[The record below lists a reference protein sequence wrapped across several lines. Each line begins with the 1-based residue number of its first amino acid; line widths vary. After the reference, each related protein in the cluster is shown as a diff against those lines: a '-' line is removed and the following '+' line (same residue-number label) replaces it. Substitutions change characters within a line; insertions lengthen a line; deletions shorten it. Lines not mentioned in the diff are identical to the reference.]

1 MVLSGLSTMP
11 PRWLIVLLLVG
22 CWAWAAT
29 AQNMEVSVEPVPGS
43 VASAQATAKGD
54 RIVLPGSGHAVR
66 VRLKLPEQP
75 GEGPWRLWL
84 GRDMVEELRIER
96 DGESSPSRNFFAP
109 DPIEPLFPAGFT
121 FGLPAGAQQADVYL
135 VARSTAPV
143 TLRPQ
148 LRAHAETAQV
158 QQRLV
163 ALVSAIYASLGVLA
177 LVALSLYL
185 AVRDQAYLALLA
197 FTASAMAFLLA
208 ANGHLY
214 AVPGLRVAGQW
225 GVQGLWTLML
235 ICAAASVWLAQRYAE
250 LRVHA
255 PRLQR
260 LGGVMITVLLVLA
273 GLCLL
278 DQAWWKRPMGM
289 LSTGSWIGA
298 GIYGGAAAVVAL
310 RRRLWNSPP
319 ILLLVG
325 LLVLAAGA
333 RELAAHGIGPDNFWT
348 RYGYQVALTGYAF
361 LLTMGLIGRI
371 ARVRAERDHERLAR
385 GDSER
390 RLQREAARTSLVV
403 DLQQRLR
410 DLPTGDMEWTAFR
423 LVFERLRPLL
433 ELEAGA
439 LIANGFHG
447 LDLLLAEPPSG
458 KPRYSAL
465 LEARQPMLRDFAN
478 AQSSLQLQFEG
489 DGGDALE
496 GEAGG
501 DTRAWH
507 AVVPLPMRAP
517 AWGVLLLQRRG
528 GREFSHEDLAL
539 ASTFGRLAVLH
550 ADEAMMSAN
559 LRRSAEL
566 DSLTSALNR
575 RTIDLWLARSFSEA
589 NRNEKPLSVLFADL
603 DHFKSINDTYG
614 HACGDACLRH
624 VSAVLRRELEPSDM
638 LGRYG
643 GEEFLLLLP
652 GRDADA
658 ARRLGERVRAAVERA
673 VLDWNGTEI
682 RLTVSIGVAPRLP
695 DEHAPAAA
703 VERADKALYAAKR
716 AGRNQVCV
724 APAKFS

>member
-1 MVLSGLSTMP
+1 MP
-11 PRWLIVLLLVG
+11 ARWLIVLLLLVS
-22 CWAWAAT
+22 WSWTTVAAQDMAVT
-29 AQNMEVSVEPVPGS
+29 IEPVPGS
-43 VASAQATAKGD
+43 VTSARAAAKGD
-54 RIVLPGSGHAVR
+54 RIILPGASEPVRVR
-66 VRLKLPEQP
+66 VRLPLQR

-84 GRDMVEELRIER
+84 GRDMVEELRIESG
-96 DGESSPSRNFFAP
+96 GESSPSRNFFAP
-109 DPIEPLFPAGFT
+109 DPIEPMFPAGFT
-121 FGLPAGAQQADVYL
+121 FGLPEGAQQTDVYL
-135 VARSTAPV
+135 VARSTSAI

-163 ALVSAIYASLGVLA
+163 ALVSAIYASLGVLG

-185 AVRDQAYLALLA
+185 AVRDNAYLALLA
-197 FTASAMAFLLA
+197 FTASALAFLLG

-214 AVPGLRVAGQW
+214 AVPGLRMAGQW
-225 GVQGLWTLML
+225 GVQGVWALML
-235 ICAAASVWLAQRYAE
+235 ICASASVWLAQRYAE

-255 PRLQR
+255 PGLQR
-260 LGGVMITVLLVLA
+260 MGGGMIAILLVLA

-278 DQAWWKRPMGM
+278 DLTFWPRQMRW
-289 LSTGSWIGA
+289 LSTASWISA
-298 GIYGGAAAVVAL
+298 GIYGLAAAVVAV
-310 RRRLWNSPP
+310 RMRLWNSPP

-325 LLVLAAGA
+325 LLLVAAGL

-348 RYGYQVALTGYAF
+348 RYGYQLALTGYAF

-390 RLQREAARTSLVV
+390 RLQREAARTTLVV
-403 DLQQRLR
+403 DLQQQLR
-410 DLPTGDMEWTAFR
+410 DLPSGDMEWTAFK
-423 LVFERLRPLL
+423 LAFERLRPLL

-439 LIANGFHG
+439 LIASGFHG
-447 LDLLLAEPPSG
+447 LELLFAVPPSRKSHYG
-458 KPRYSAL
+458 AL
-465 LEARQPMLRDFAN
+465 LESNQTMLKDLAN
-478 AQSSLQLQFEG
+478 AQSSLQLQFDG
-489 DGGDALE
+489 DGDGD
-496 GEAGG
+496 G
-501 DTRAWH
+501 DGAARQAWH

-517 AWGVLLLQRRG
+517 AWGLLLLQRRD

-539 ASTFGRLAVLH
+539 ASAFGRLAVVH
-550 ADEAMMSAN
+550 ADEATIATN

-566 DSLTSALNR
+566 DSMTGALNR
-575 RTIDLWLARSFSEA
+575 RTIDLGLARSFSEA
-589 NRNEKPLSVLFADL
+589 HRNAQPISVLFADL
-603 DHFKSINDTYG
+603 DHFKAINDTYG

-624 VSAVLRRELEPSDM
+624 VSAVLRRELEPSDLM
-638 LGRYG
+638 GRYG

-673 VLDWNGTEI
+673 ELDWNGAQI

-724 APAKFS
+724 APARFI

>member
-1 MVLSGLSTMP
+1 MAA
-11 PRWLIVLLLVG
+11 RWLIVLLLFGSLSWTAV
-22 CWAWAAT
+22 AAQDM
-29 AQNMEVSVEPVPGS
+29 AIAIEPVPGS
-43 VASAQATAKGD
+43 VTSARAAAKGD
-54 RIVLPGSGHAVR
+54 RIVLPGSSEAVR
-66 VRLKLPEQP
+66 VRLKLPQQR

-96 DGESSPSRNFFAP
+96 GGESTPSRNFFAP

-135 VARSTAPV
+135 VARSTAPI

-163 ALVSAIYASLGVLA
+163 ALVSAIYASLGVLG

-185 AVRDQAYLALLA
+185 AVRDHAYLALLA
-197 FTASAMAFLLA
+197 FTASALAFLLA

-214 AVPGLRVAGQW
+214 AVPGLRMAGQW
-225 GVQGLWTLML
+225 GVQGMWALML

-260 LGGVMITVLLVLA
+260 VGGGMVASLLVLA

-278 DQAWWKRPMGM
+278 DQAWWPRQMRW
-289 LSTGSWIGA
+289 LSTASWIGA
-298 GIYGGAAAVVAL
+298 GLYGLAAAVVAL
-310 RRRLWNSPP
+310 RMRLWNSPP

-325 LLVLAAGA
+325 LLLFTATL

-348 RYGYQVALTGYAF
+348 RYGYQLALTGYAF

-403 DLQQRLR
+403 DLQQQLR
-410 DLPTGDMEWTAFR
+410 DLPPGDMEWTAFK
-423 LVFERLRPLL
+423 LAFERLRPLL
-433 ELEAGA
+433 ELESGA
-439 LIANGFHG
+439 LIASGFHG
-447 LDLLLAEPPSG
+447 LELLLAEPPSS
-458 KPRYSAL
+458 KPHYRAL
-465 LEARQPMLRDFAN
+465 LESRQAMLKDLAN
-478 AQSSLQLQFEG
+478 AQSSLQLQFDGDGDGEGEG
-489 DGGDALE
+489 DAGIDAQ
-496 GEAGG
+496 
-501 DTRAWH
+501 AWH
-507 AVVPLPMRAP
+507 AVVPLPMRPP
-517 AWGVLLLQRRG
+517 AWGVLLLRRRD
-528 GREFSHEDLAL
+528 GRDFSHEDLAL
-539 ASTFGRLAVLH
+539 ASAFGRLAVVH
-550 ADEAMMSAN
+550 ADEATIATN

-566 DSLTSALNR
+566 DSMTGALNR
-575 RTIDLWLARSFSEA
+575 LTIDLWLARSFSEA
-589 NRNEKPLSVLFADL
+589 HRNASPLSVLFADL
-603 DHFKSINDTYG
+603 DHFKAINDTYG

-624 VSAVLRRELEPSDM
+624 VSAVLRRELEPSDL

-673 VLDWNGTEI
+673 VLDWNGAQI

-724 APAKFS
+724 APARFV

>member
-1 MVLSGLSTMP
+1 MP
-11 PRWLIVLLLVG
+11 PRWLIVLLLLG
-22 CWAWAAT
+22 AWAWMAT
-29 AQNMEVSVEPVPGS
+29 AQDMEVMVEPVPGS
-43 VASAQATAKGD
+43 VASARATAKGD
-54 RIVLPGSGHAVR
+54 RIVLPGSEDAVR
-66 VRLKLPEQP
+66 VRLKLPAQL

-96 DGESSPSRNFFAP
+96 DGESTPSRNFFAP

-121 FGLPAGAQQADVYL
+121 FGLPAGAQQSDVYL
-135 VARSTAPV
+135 IARSTASV

-148 LRAHAETAQV
+148 LRAHPETAQV

-197 FTASAMAFLLA
+197 FTASALAYLLA

-214 AVPGLRVAGQW
+214 AVPGLRMAGQW

-235 ICAAASVWLAQRYAE
+235 LCAAASVWLAQRYAE

-260 LGGVMITVLLVLA
+260 VGGGMIAILLVLA
-273 GLCLL
+273 GVCLL
-278 DQAWWKRPMGM
+278 DQAWWIRPMRG
-289 LSTGSWIGA
+289 LTTASWIGA
-298 GIYGGAAAVVAL
+298 GIYGVAAAVVAV
-310 RRRLWNSPP
+310 RMRLWNSPP

-348 RYGYQVALTGYAF
+348 RYGYQVALISYAF

-410 DLPTGDMEWTAFR
+410 DLPSGDMEWTAFR

-433 ELEAGA
+433 ELESGA
-439 LIANGFHG
+439 LIATGFHG
-447 LDLLLAEPPSG
+447 LDLLLAEPPSD
-458 KPRYSAL
+458 KARYTAL
-465 LEARQPMLRDFAN
+465 LESRQAMLRDLAN
-478 AQSSLQLQFEG
+478 AQSSLQLQFDGEGEG
-489 DGGDALE
+489 DDALAGDAM
-496 GEAGG
+496 A
-501 DTRAWH
+501 DAHVWH

-517 AWGVLLLQRRG
+517 AWGVLLLQRRD

-539 ASTFGRLAVLH
+539 ASAFGRLAVVH

-575 RTIDLWLARSFSEA
+575 RTLDLWLARSFSEA
-589 NRNEKPLSVLFADL
+589 HRNAKPLSVLFADL

-658 ARRLGERVRAAVERA
+658 ARRLGERIRAAVERA
-673 VLDWNGTEI
+673 VLEWNGTEV

-695 DEHAPAAA
+695 DEHTPGAA